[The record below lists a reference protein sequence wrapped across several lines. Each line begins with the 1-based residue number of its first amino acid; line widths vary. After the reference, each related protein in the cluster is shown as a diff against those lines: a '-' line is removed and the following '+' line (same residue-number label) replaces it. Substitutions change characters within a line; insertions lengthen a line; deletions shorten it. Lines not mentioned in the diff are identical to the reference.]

1 MLKGGLLGSDRD
13 MVVIELVWKHCSN
26 KILTVKNELVLLN
39 RWDMYSCTF
48 VSQKLQASEN
58 VRIVSKKR
66 DTRCAP
72 CTM

>member
-48 VSQKLQASEN
+48 VSQKLQASF
-58 VRIVSKKR
+58 
-66 DTRCAP
+66 
-72 CTM
+72 